1 MNFEKFKFTCFWRK
15 HFISPSIAPT
25 TIYMLWDQSIFPYIW
40 CSLGIRLNLFKF
52 ELIIY
57 FILSFLV
64 WLIECYLLRHSS
76 QDLMSEKS
84 VIGPT
89 LLNLN
94 DLPTT
99 SCCPWL
105 LGFSH
110 YLYPLSCIMGFTL
123 VDRSLVPW
131 HASYFKYNV
140 CGLSH

>member
-1 MNFEKFKFTCFWRK
+1 MKKAL
-15 HFISPSIAPT
+15 HFPLNSSYYYLHVMRPKYFSLHLMFCRHQT
-25 TIYMLWDQSIFPYIW
+25 QSVQIW
-40 CSLGIRLNLFKF
+40 T
-52 ELIIY
+52 IIY

-94 DLPTT
+94 DLRTT

-140 CGLSH
+140 CGLFITLVILTWI